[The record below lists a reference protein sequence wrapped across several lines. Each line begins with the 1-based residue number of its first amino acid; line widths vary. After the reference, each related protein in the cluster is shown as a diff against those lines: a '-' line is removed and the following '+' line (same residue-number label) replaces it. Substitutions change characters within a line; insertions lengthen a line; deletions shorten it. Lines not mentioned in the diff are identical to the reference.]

1 MIYKVNESNLYCID
15 NCGIVNDYYQN
26 IVNLIIKIFQNNP
39 KLNINI
45 MLCDNYNFNNN
56 NVTLRIDIN
65 YEHTLVKRG
74 GRSVSDGTPIGDVDA
89 GTNEKY
95 LVRILDTFDNS
106 HIIID
111 YSIPNIHNVNSCS
124 QYGVFSKKHIYIRA
138 VQSEFILTGKN
149 IT

>member
-106 HIIID
+106 ASSGSISMID
-111 YSIPNIHNVNSCS
+111 ICLIKNCS
-124 QYGVFSKKHIYIRA
+124 ACWKIWTFYK
-138 VQSEFILTGKN
+138 L
-149 IT
+149 